1 MGSPLNPYVLA
12 PIVAGTLSAL
22 CIAEERPDPAASPTF
37 QDVVRRVEAR
47 DPDSGAITDVRPRD
61 DAPRYGGGRL
71 NFAIQQRGE
80 DEVIIVLTAHTMT
93 ADVFEQYRLKVDPA
107 LRAELARQK
116 MYAQQQEQK
125 HQAWVVAQ
133 RAKIPAVTGGR
144 LQYGMSPDE
153 VKKALGTPKAEHV
166 WQKAGGLSLV
176 YDDLTLT
183 FDGGLT
189 DVEKPEREAP
199 AARPTTRP
207 ATPR

>member
-22 CIAEERPDPAASPTF
+22 CIADERPDPAASATF

-47 DPDSGAITDVRPRD
+47 DPDSGAILEVRARD
-61 DAPRYGGGRL
+61 DAPRYGGGGL
-71 NFAIQQRGE
+71 NFAIQQRGK
-80 DEVIIVLTAHTMT
+80 DEVVIVLSARTMT
-93 ADVFEQYRLKVDPA
+93 GDVYEQYLLKLDPA

-116 MYAQQQEQK
+116 LFAEQQAQK

-133 RAKIPAVTGGR
+133 RAKIPAVTGDR
-144 LQYGMSPDE
+144 LQFGMSPDE

-166 WQKAGGLSLV
+166 WQKAGGLTLV

-189 DVEKPEREAP
+189 DVEKPEREG